1 MAKVKLLYCGTEK
14 SQTENHTLAM
24 YANSS
29 NEIYISIDPEDDQP
43 SFICLDRPTAIKLSK
58 ELRKEI
64 SNLNI
69 EE

>member
-14 SQTENHTLAM
+14 SQTENYTLVM
-24 YANSS
+24 YANSN
-29 NEIYISIDPEDDQP
+29 NEIYISIDSEDEQP
-43 SFICLDRPTAIKLSK
+43 SFICLDRSTAIKLSK

-64 SNLNI
+64 SNLKI